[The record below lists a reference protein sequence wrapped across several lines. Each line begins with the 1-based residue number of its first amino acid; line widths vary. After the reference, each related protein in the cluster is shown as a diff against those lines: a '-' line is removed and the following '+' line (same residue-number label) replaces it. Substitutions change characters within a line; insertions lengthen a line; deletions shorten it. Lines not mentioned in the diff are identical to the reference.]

1 MQGLWEIKV
10 DWDDPLPESFL
21 DKWVN
26 FQESLKDVYTLCV
39 PRLVVNSLGT
49 SQLFIQGFCDASE
62 SAYGACIYVQSV
74 NNCQDKISSRLLCS
88 KARVAPLKKQTVPRL
103 ELCSALLL
111 AKLLDNVKRAIRVN
125 IDGIYAWS
133 DSMVV
138 LHWLRG
144 DTSRWKP
151 FVYNRVAEILEILPA
166 SQWNHVKGSENPADL
181 ISRGATP
188 AQLKDSSL
196 WWNGLEWL
204 LSIRQSTNHEESNW
218 ELYEEDLAS
227 VEFESKGEVRCCNV
241 NAQQASSY
249 GEAIAKL
256 IERCSTLTKIERSL
270 AYCIRFVSNCRKKGE
285 NKILTRLTLSEIA
298 TAHMELIKH
307 SQLIYF
313 PDDIKD
319 LRVKGELRQSSQ
331 LSQLQAFLDKDDVLR
346 VGGRLQE
353 TPWTFERK
361 HPILLSGQCKIT
373 RLLIEKEHRA
383 LLHASQQ
390 LLLSVIRQ
398 SYWPLNAR
406 NIVRQVCRSCVWCFK
421 NNPRGLTQAMGS
433 LPSDRV
439 KPSKPFDIIGV
450 DFAGPIITL
459 VNKGRGR
466 KTFKS
471 YIALFI
477 CFATRAI
484 HLEATSELTTAAFM
498 ATLRRFI
505 GRRGLPRKICSDNA
519 TNFVG
524 AKREL
529 EELYAFV
536 RSSIDGAVGDN
547 LQERGIEWSFIPPY
561 SPHMGGLWETGV
573 KSCKYHLE

>member
-1 MQGLWEIKV
+1 MGK
-10 DWDDPLPESFL
+10 LPRKFKGRIHIMRTNISCQF
-21 DKWVN
+21 VGN
-26 FQESLKDVYTLCV
+26 
-39 PRLVVNSLGT
+39 N
-49 SQLFIQGFCDASE
+49 QLFIQGFCDASE

-111 AKLLDNVKRAIRVN
+111 AKLLDNVKKAIRVN

-138 LHWLRG
+138 PHWLRG

-166 SQWNHVKGSENPADL
+166 SQWNHVKSSENPADL

-196 WWNGLEWL
+196 WNGPEWL

-218 ELYEEDLAS
+218 ELNEEDLAS

-241 NAQQASSY
+241 NAQQASSC

-285 NKILTRLTLSEIA
+285 NRITRLTLSEIT

-331 LSQLQAFLDKDDVLR
+331 LSQLQAFLDKDGVLR

-373 RLLIEKEHRA
+373 RLLIEREHRV

-406 NIVRQVCRSCVWCFK
+406 SNIVR
-421 NNPRGLTQAMGS
+421 
-433 LPSDRV
+433 
-439 KPSKPFDIIGV
+439 
-450 DFAGPIITL
+450 
-459 VNKGRGR
+459 
-466 KTFKS
+466 
-471 YIALFI
+471 
-477 CFATRAI
+477 
-484 HLEATSELTTAAFM
+484 
-498 ATLRRFI
+498 
-505 GRRGLPRKICSDNA
+505 
-519 TNFVG
+519 
-524 AKREL
+524 
-529 EELYAFV
+529 
-536 RSSIDGAVGDN
+536 
-547 LQERGIEWSFIPPY
+547 
-561 SPHMGGLWETGV
+561 
-573 KSCKYHLE
+573 